1 MPSSI
6 EAPLQGTYPFLYFD
20 RTPYGPTPLLQRT
33 FCLLDGKIYGNYWA
47 ESSYDGALQGTGYI
61 MLGFVGMVADEQI
74 GFFISLSICGEI
86 LSGIGATLYIVPCLA
101 IVPMLFKTNY

>member
-1 MPSSI
+1 
-6 EAPLQGTYPFLYFD
+6 
-20 RTPYGPTPLLQRT
+20 
-33 FCLLDGKIYGNYWA
+33 
-47 ESSYDGALQGTGYI
+47 

>member
-1 MPSSI
+1 MGRFI
-6 EAPLQGTYPFLYFD
+6 AIIG
-20 RTPYGPTPLLQRT
+20 RTRLMTIG
-33 FCLLDGKIYGNYWA
+33 
-47 ESSYDGALQGTGYI
+47 SALQGAGWI
-61 MLGFVGMVADEQI
+61 MLGFVGMLPDEKI